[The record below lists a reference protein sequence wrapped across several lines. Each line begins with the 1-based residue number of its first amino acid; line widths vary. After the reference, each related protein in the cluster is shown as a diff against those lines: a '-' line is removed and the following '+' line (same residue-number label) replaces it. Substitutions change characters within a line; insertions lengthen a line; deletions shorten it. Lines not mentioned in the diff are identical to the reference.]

1 MDKGDRWVDEDEA
14 VEVALELELDIE
26 VVEREVV

>member
-1 MDKGDRWVDEDEA
+1 MDKGDRWVDEEDA
-14 VEVALELELDIE
+14 VDVGLELDIE